1 MSDNIKLH
9 LPRKLPTGI
18 TEERAKE
25 LTIWVYKV
33 WDMHWKAFAPTSN
46 SRADFQKYVLRDFKI
61 LTPDLLNTIE
71 LAVKAY
77 TKHLN
82 SLSRKNQKLV
92 GIKTLSVWYNQEC
105 YNDQFI
111 EDTNRQARGPLDLA
125 ECCIDGCKHEVH
137 GPAYQHCIDHIP
149 NTKIESLRDGY
160 RQMLDDG
167 IIVKGQSLSEQ
178 CRAIFAAKVDNVKK
192 DLKSAVEM
200 PRQRTRE
207 EQVSAAELACDV

>member
-9 LPRKLPTGI
+9 LPRKLPAGI

-25 LTIWVYKV
+25 LTIWVYKI

-46 SRADFQKYVLRDFKI
+46 SRADFQKYVLRDYKI
-61 LTPDLLNTIE
+61 LTPDLLTAIE

-82 SLSRKNQKLV
+82 VLSRNNHKLV

-111 EDTNRQARGPLDLA
+111 EDTSRQASGPGDLA
-125 ECCIDGCKHEVH
+125 ECCIEGCKHKVH
-137 GPAYQHCIDHIP
+137 GKAYQHCTDHIP
-149 NTKIESLRDGY
+149 NTNIETLRDGY
-160 RQMLDDG
+160 RQMVDDG
-167 IIVKGQSLSEQ
+167 VIQKGQSLSEQ
-178 CRAIFAAKVDNVKK
+178 CRAILAAKIDNVNK
-192 DLKSAVEM
+192 DLKDAIEM
-200 PRQRTRE
+200 PKQRTRE
-207 EQVSAAELACDV
+207 EQVAAAGLACDV

>member
-9 LPRKLPTGI
+9 LPRNLPAGI

-33 WDMHWKAFAPTSN
+33 WDMHWKAFAPSSN

-61 LTPDLLNTIE
+61 LTPELLNTVE

-82 SLSRKNQKLV
+82 TLSKKNQKLV
-92 GIKTLSVWYNQEC
+92 GIKTLSVWYNKEC

-111 EDTNRQARGPLDLA
+111 EDTNRQATGPLELA
-125 ECCIDGCKHEVH
+125 KCCIDGCAHEVH
-137 GPAYQHCIDHIP
+137 GPMYQHCTDHIP
-149 NTKIESLRDGY
+149 NTKIENLRAGY
-160 RQMLDDG
+160 RQMVADG
-167 IIVKGQSLSEQ
+167 IIQKGQSLSEQ
-178 CRAIFAAKVDNVKK
+178 CKAIFAASVDRVNK
-192 DLKSAVEM
+192 DLANV
-200 PRQRTRE
+200 
-207 EQVSAAELACDV
+207 